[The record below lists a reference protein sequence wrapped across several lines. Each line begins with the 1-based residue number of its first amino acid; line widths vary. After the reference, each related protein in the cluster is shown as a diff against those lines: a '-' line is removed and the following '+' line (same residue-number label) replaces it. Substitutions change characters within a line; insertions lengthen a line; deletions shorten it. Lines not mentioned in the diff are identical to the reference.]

1 MALTKPDGSAAY
13 AYYRYPAGKVG
24 ICFHVF
30 AVTKLV
36 AKWVIDKINKIL
48 EPKACT
54 SKLSVWPTSQN
65 RERLEKSPVSSLNIF
80 PPTATI

>member
-13 AYYRYPAGKVG
+13 AYYQYPAGRVG

-48 EPKACT
+48 EPKACSPKLCLAYI
-54 SKLSVWPTSQN
+54 SKQRDWKNHQ
-65 RERLEKSPVSSLNIF
+65 SL
-80 PPTATI
+80 A